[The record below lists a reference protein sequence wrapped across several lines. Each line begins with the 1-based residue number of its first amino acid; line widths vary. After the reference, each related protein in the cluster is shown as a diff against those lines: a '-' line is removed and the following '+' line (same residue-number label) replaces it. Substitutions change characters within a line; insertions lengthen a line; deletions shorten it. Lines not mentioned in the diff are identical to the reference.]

1 MTLDAYITSL
11 PDSDLDD
18 EVQVIHVDKIPFENG
33 SREFKLPEHAKAP
46 GYRLLCLNSFS
57 GILNSHS
64 LNSFFKLS

>member
-1 MTLDAYITSL
+1 MTLDAYNTSL

-46 GYRLLCLNSFS
+46 GYFRKKNFS
-57 GILNSHS
+57 TFDGPMRP
-64 LNSFFKLS
+64 